1 MNTLIL
7 EDGTPKRR
15 HRARLDDLLA
25 TTKGI
30 VRIASAYV
38 TDRKLLSDV
47 GSRDTRLLIS
57 LLPMD
62 IASGAMSLETLRW
75 MIDSGVEIRVLPDRP
90 RLHAKTYIFG
100 MSVAVVTSA
109 NLTRSAFNSNLE
121 VGVEVRGENL
131 SKLASWFDKLWQI
144 AFPLTAEYLIELQ
157 RKTAALRREFVKFK
171 KQSQSE
177 LVVAEKQQADGR
189 LMDSLQNLF
198 ETAPRF
204 FVCNTNRRYS
214 EQTAT
219 GGYAIEQEM
228 YSRRLATAWETFKFQ
243 RHMQLVE
250 PGDGVFMFAKGVG
263 IIGIGV
269 ATARCEILP
278 STGPNR
284 LWIYEAGD
292 NTPEWRV
299 PTNWLA
305 WKDDADACPYPA
317 APNFTFWNVTEI
329 QYDDFRESVK
339 SHFLGDP

>member
-7 EDGTPKRR
+7 EDGTPQRR
-15 HRARLDDLLA
+15 HRARLGDLLA
-25 TTKGI
+25 TTTGI

-38 TDRKLLSDV
+38 TDRELLSDI
-47 GSRDTRLLIS
+47 GGRDTRLLIS

-75 MIDSGVEIRVLPDRP
+75 MLESGVEIRVLPDRP

-109 NLTRSAFNSNLE
+109 NLTRSAFESNLE
-121 VGVEVRGENL
+121 VGVEVRGEDL
-131 SKLASWFDKLWQI
+131 TKLARWFDQLWQI
-144 AFPLTAEYLIELQ
+144 AFPLTAGHLIELQ

-171 KQSQSE
+171 QQSQSE
-177 LVVAEKQQADGR
+177 LVVAEKQQTDER
-189 LMDSLQNLF
+189 LTDSLQNLF

-219 GGYAIEQEM
+219 GGSAIEQEM
-228 YSRRLATAWETFKFQ
+228 YSRQLATAWETFKFPS
-243 RHMQLVE
+243 HMQLVE

-269 ATARCEILP
+269 ATAQCEIL
-278 STGPNR
+278 SATDPNR
-284 LWIYEAGD
+284 LWYKGED
-292 NTPEWRV
+292 NTLEWHV
-299 PTNWLA
+299 PTKWLA
-305 WKDDADACPYPA
+305 WKDDADACPYPG
-317 APNFTFWNVTEI
+317 APNFTFWNVTGI
-329 QYDDFRESVK
+329 QYDDFRELVN